1 VRFTNS
7 GTEANTMA
15 LAAAVAYTGR
25 KKVIAFKNGY
35 HGGTLSFPSSLSKT
49 NTNLPH
55 DFSLAP
61 YNDISG
67 TQAAISSLPKDSL
80 AAIIVEP
87 VQGSGGS
94 IPGNEDFLQFL
105 NTSAH
110 ELGAIFIVDEVM
122 TSRLSYHGLSSELG
136 LKPDLVTL
144 GKWVGGGMTFG
155 AFGGRR
161 DGGVMSM
168 FDPRNGILAHSGTF
182 NNNIVTMA
190 AGCVGIDIYNDEEI
204 RRLGSLGDSLRTSL
218 QATLAKYN
226 INQSPPLINIRCPQ
240 KNELE
245 SPFTGTQSA
254 LPSNSIS
261 VESLTLENNNTKSGM
276 WVSGRGSMMNIHFFG
291 ESEKSLQSLFWHH
304 MLENGIYLAQRGFVT
319 LNMEI
324 KQNHIN
330 KFVRAAEEF
339 VVKNRQALS

>member
-1 VRFTNS
+1 
-7 GTEANTMA
+7 M
-15 LAAAVAYTGR
+15 
-25 KKVIAFKNGY
+25 AFKNGY
-35 HGGTLSFPSSLSKT
+35 LGSTLSFPLSLGKI
-49 NTNLPH
+49 NTNIPH
-55 DFSLAP
+55 DFVLAP

-67 TQAAISSLPKDSL
+67 TQAVISSLPEDSL

-94 IPGNEDFLQFL
+94 IPGDEDFLQFL

-110 ELGAIFIVDEVM
+110 KLGALFIVDEVM
-122 TSRLSYHGLSSELG
+122 TSRLSYHGLSSELR

-182 NNNIVTMA
+182 NNNIMTMA
-190 AGCVGIDIYNDEEI
+190 AGCAGIDIYNDEEI
-204 RRLGSLGDSLRTSL
+204 KRLNALGDSLRSSL
-218 QATLAKYN
+218 QAILAKYE
-226 INQSPPLINIRCPQ
+226 INQPDLQTHAPCPQ

-245 SPFTGTQSA
+245 SPFTGTQCDS
-254 LPSNSIS
+254 PSNSIS
-261 VESLTLENNNTKSGM
+261 VESLSIENKDTKPSM
-276 WVSGRGSMMNIHFFG
+276 WVSGRGSMMNIHFSG

-304 MLENGIYLAQRGFVT
+304 MLENGIYLAQRGFVA
-319 LNMEI
+319 LNMEM
-324 KQNHIN
+324 KREHID
-330 KFVRAAEEF
+330 KFVKVAEEF
-339 VVKNRQALS
+339 VAKNQQALS